1 MRSGTQML
9 QDVEPFITCF
19 SSLLRLKRG
28 NSYRGSLAEHP
39 QSASVSLPLTR
50 VASGLSVSTTDL
62 AKVRVANKHQVLRS
76 FLIQISI

>member
-28 NSYRGSLAEHP
+28 NSYRASLAEHP
-39 QSASVSLPLTR
+39 QSASVQS
-50 VASGLSVSTTDL
+50 STNQGRQRL
-62 AKVRVANKHQVLRS
+62 VRIHHRFGKGTS
-76 FLIQISI
+76 C